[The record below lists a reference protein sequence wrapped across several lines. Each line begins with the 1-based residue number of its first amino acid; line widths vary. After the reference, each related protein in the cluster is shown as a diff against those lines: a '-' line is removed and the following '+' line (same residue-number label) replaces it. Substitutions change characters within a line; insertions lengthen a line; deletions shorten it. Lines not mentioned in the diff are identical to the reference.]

1 MNKEELT
8 KKFVEDA
15 VTIVA
20 LGIVTEDTQE
30 VFENGGYISK
40 FMFSVPEKMMMNK
53 SSLLER
59 HQHLNIST
67 TDGMMKAAKELITDM
82 TLLIC
87 RMDTESLFGSWSED
101 DEEEIKKTMK
111 FYEKVRKDEVWTDES
126 SKQAVSDFL
135 KEFHERQEYTE
146 V

>member
-30 VFENGGYISK
+30 VFENGEYISK

-53 SSLLER
+53 SGLLER
-59 HQHLNIST
+59 HQHLDICT
-67 TDGMMKAAKELITDM
+67 TDGMMKAAKELTTDM

-111 FYEKVRKDEVWTDES
+111 FYGKVRKDEVWTDES

>member
-8 KKFVEDA
+8 KKIVEDA
-15 VTIVA
+15 VTIAA
-20 LGIVTEDTQE
+20 LGIVTVDTQE

-67 TDGMMKAAKELITDM
+67 TDGMMKAAKELVTDM

-111 FYEKVRKDEVWTDES
+111 FYGKVRKDEVWTDES

>member
-8 KKFVEDA
+8 KKIVEDA
-15 VTIVA
+15 VTIAA

-59 HQHLNIST
+59 HHHLDIYS
-67 TDGMMKAAKELITDM
+67 TDGMMKAAKELVTDM

-87 RMDTESLFGSWSED
+87 RMDTESIFGSWSSED
-101 DEEEIKKTMK
+101 EDEIKKTMK
-111 FYEKVRKDEVWTDES
+111 FYGKVRKDEIWTDES
-126 SKQAVSDFL
+126 SKQAVAGL
-135 KEFHERQEYTE
+135 LRELHEKEEYTE
-146 V
+146 I

>member
-1 MNKEELT
+1 MDYKEIERQ
-8 KKFVEDA
+8 FIEDA

-30 VFENGGYISK
+30 VFENGEYISK

-59 HQHLNIST
+59 HQHLDIYT
-67 TDGMMKAAKELITDM
+67 TDGMMKAAKELTTDM

-87 RMDTESLFGSWSED
+87 RMDTENIFGSWSED

-111 FYEKVRKDEVWTDES
+111 FYGKVRKDEIWTDET

-135 KEFHERQEYTE
+135 KELHKRQEYTE

>member
-8 KKFVEDA
+8 KKIVEDA
-15 VTIVA
+15 VTIAA

-111 FYEKVRKDEVWTDES
+111 FYGKVRKDEVWTDES

>member
-8 KKFVEDA
+8 KKFIEDA
-15 VTIVA
+15 VTIAA

-30 VFENGGYISK
+30 TFENGEYISK
-40 FMFSVPEKMMMNK
+40 FMFSVPEKMMMDK

-59 HQHLNIST
+59 HQHLDIYT
-67 TDGMMKAAKELITDM
+67 TDGMMKAAKELTIDM

-87 RMDTESLFGSWSED
+87 RIDTESLFGEWAED

-111 FYEKVRKDEVWTDES
+111 FYGKVRKGEIWTDES
-126 SKQAVSDFL
+126 SKQAVSDLL
-135 KEFHERQEYTE
+135 KGLHDRQEYTE

>member
-30 VFENGGYISK
+30 VFENGEYISK
-40 FMFSVPEKMMMNK
+40 FKFSVPEKMMMNK

-59 HQHLNIST
+59 HQHLNINT
-67 TDGMMKAAKELITDM
+67 TDGMMKAAKELTTDM

-111 FYEKVRKDEVWTDES
+111 FYGKVRKDEVWTDEA
-126 SKQAVSDFL
+126 SKQAVSGFL
-135 KEFHERQEYTE
+135 KELHERQEYTE

>member
-111 FYEKVRKDEVWTDES
+111 FYGKVRKDEVWTDEA
-126 SKQAVSDFL
+126 SKQAVSGFL
-135 KEFHERQEYTE
+135 KELHERQEYTE

>member
-8 KKFVEDA
+8 KKFIEDA
-15 VTIVA
+15 ATIAA
-20 LGIVTEDTQE
+20 LGIITEDTQE
-30 VFENGGYISK
+30 TFENGEYISK

-53 SSLLER
+53 NSLLER
-59 HQHLNIST
+59 HRYLDIYT
-67 TDGMMKAAKELITDM
+67 TDGMMKAAKELTIDM

-87 RMDTESLFGSWSED
+87 RMDTESLFDSWSKD

-111 FYEKVRKDEVWTDES
+111 FYGKVRKGEIWTDES

-135 KEFHERQEYTE
+135 KELHERQEYTE

>member
-8 KKFVEDA
+8 KKIVEDA
-15 VTIVA
+15 VTIAA

-30 VFENGGYISK
+30 VFENGEYISK

-59 HQHLNIST
+59 HQHLDIHT
-67 TDGMMKAAKELITDM
+67 TDGMMKAAKELTIDM
-82 TLLIC
+82 ALLIC
-87 RMDTESLFGSWSED
+87 RTDTENLFVSWSED

-111 FYEKVRKDEVWTDES
+111 FYGKVRKDEIWTDES

-135 KEFHERQEYTE
+135 KELHKRQEYTE

>member
-111 FYEKVRKDEVWTDES
+111 FYGKIRKDEVWTDES

>member
-8 KKFVEDA
+8 KKIVEDA
-15 VTIVA
+15 VTIAA

-30 VFENGGYISK
+30 VFENGEYIK

-53 SSLLER
+53 NNLLER
-59 HQHLNIST
+59 HSHLDIYS
-67 TDGMMKAAKELITDM
+67 TDGMMKAAKELITNM

-87 RMDTESLFGSWSED
+87 RMDTESIFGNWSEE

-111 FYEKVRKDEVWTDES
+111 FYGKVRKGETWTDES
-126 SKQAVSDFL
+126 SKQAVAGL
-135 KEFHERQEYTE
+135 LRELHEKEEYTE
-146 V
+146 I

>member
-8 KKFVEDA
+8 KKFIEDA
-15 VTIVA
+15 VTIAA
-20 LGIVTEDTQE
+20 LGIVTDDTQE
-30 VFENGGYISK
+30 VFENGEYISK
-40 FMFSVPEKMMMNK
+40 FMFSVPEKMMMDK

-59 HQHLNIST
+59 HQYLDIYT
-67 TDGMMKAAKELITDM
+67 TDGMMKAAKELTTDM

-87 RMDTESLFGSWSED
+87 RIDTESLFSEWTED

-111 FYEKVRKDEVWTDES
+111 FYGKVRKGEVWTDGS
-126 SKQAVSDFL
+126 SKQAVSDLL
-135 KEFHERQEYTE
+135 KGLHDRQEYTE

>member
-1 MNKEELT
+1 MDHKEIERQ
-8 KKFVEDA
+8 FIEDA

-30 VFENGGYISK
+30 VFENGEYISK

-59 HQHLNIST
+59 HQHLDIHT
-67 TDGMMKAAKELITDM
+67 KDGMMKAAKELTTDM

-87 RMDTESLFGSWSED
+87 RMDTESLFGSWSKD
-101 DEEEIKKTMK
+101 DEEEIKKTIK
-111 FYEKVRKDEVWTDES
+111 FYGKVRKGEIWTDES
-126 SKQAVSDFL
+126 SKQAVSDL
-135 KEFHERQEYTE
+135 LNGLHDRQEYTE
-146 V
+146 I

>member
-1 MNKEELT
+1 MKKEELT
-8 KKFVEDA
+8 KKIVEDA
-15 VTIVA
+15 VTIAA

-111 FYEKVRKDEVWTDES
+111 FYGKVRKDEVWTDES

>member
-111 FYEKVRKDEVWTDES
+111 FYGKVRKDEVWTDES